1 MVMVTGLLAMLGS
14 PALAQAREPIP
25 DRFDFMDP
33 RPANEVVIQAM
44 TLSNFA
50 GVNLGYR
57 RAFGR
62 HISLGGILEYAYPDA
77 GYGQIQA
84 LGHTVEAIGWIK
96 RPWTGV
102 YFAATFTVGHN
113 FLFNVPAISS
123 VALGG
128 GASMGWSWDLTPHLN
143 VGVSGGLRFM
153 SMVKQ
158 APEIC
163 TLPSQC
169 VMVEENFVPRF
180 ALTFGYRF

>member
-1 MVMVTGLLAMLGS
+1 MLVAGL
-14 PALAQAREPIP
+14 PTEAQAREPTRFP

-33 RPANEVVIQAM
+33 RPANEFVIQSM

-62 HISLGGILEYAYPDA
+62 HVSLGGIFEYAYPDP

-84 LGHTVEAIGWIK
+84 IGHTVEVIGWIK

-102 YFAATFTVGHN
+102 YFAATFNVGHN
-113 FLFNVPAISS
+113 FLFTVPGISS

-128 GASMGWSWDLTPHLN
+128 GASMGWSWDLTKHLN
-143 VGVSGGLRFM
+143 VGLSGGLRVM
-153 SMVKQ
+153 SMVRH

-163 TLPSQC
+163 TLASQC
-169 VMVEENFVPRF
+169 VMVKEGFVPRF
-180 ALTFGYRF
+180 TVTFGYRF